1 MKKVVYLFGA
11 GATHAEIINIVDDP
25 NASYR
30 DKNGLL
36 ISNLS
41 KRVMQAA
48 RKTKWFKQKEEIFT
62 SSKGSLNIELL
73 ISLFENNQIEQKYV
87 KKLKELVETDIKR
100 ILTEELK
107 NKFYLHKGLLELHK
121 IISDQEELLALIS
134 LNYDDVLDLAYKE
147 IYKLE
152 PNYCLTSQKNNHFN
166 HESFPLLKLHGSFT
180 WENIEVY
187 DKLKS
192 IPIIPLGINKN
203 YLLPPYNFIWGEAF
217 EVLIKCDTLRILGCS
232 LNQSDIGLI
241 DLLFKAHLERDKQ
254 ISLEIIDFQPQNSHH
269 PIKTSYGFFPGIIE
283 PKDIEGTLIADESI
297 SKCEVGNPFKIWLQ
311 AKGKKMLD
319 EKVYDTEYL
328 KKCF

>member
-1 MKKVVYLFGA
+1 
-11 GATHAEIINIVDDP
+11 
-25 NASYR
+25 
-30 DKNGLL
+30 
-36 ISNLS
+36 
-41 KRVMQAA
+41 
-48 RKTKWFKQKEEIFT
+48 
-62 SSKGSLNIELL
+62 
-73 ISLFENNQIEQKYV
+73 
-87 KKLKELVETDIKR
+87 
-100 ILTEELK
+100 
-107 NKFYLHKGLLELHK
+107 
-121 IISDQEELLALIS
+121 
-134 LNYDDVLDLAYKE
+134 
-147 IYKLE
+147 
-152 PNYCLTSQKNNHFN
+152 
-166 HESFPLLKLHGSFT
+166 LLKLHGSFT